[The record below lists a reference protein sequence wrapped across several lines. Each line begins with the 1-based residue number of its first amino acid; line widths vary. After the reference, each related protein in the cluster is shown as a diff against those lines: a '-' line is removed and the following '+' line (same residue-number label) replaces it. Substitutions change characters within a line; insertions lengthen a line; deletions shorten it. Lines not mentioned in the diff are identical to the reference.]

1 MARIVTVTVSDAHQ
15 GDADK
20 SGPAIA
26 EALKKA
32 GHDLMRHERV
42 ANDRAAISM
51 LITELMGASAD
62 GCDVVFLTGGTGLGP
77 KDVTVEAVEALVEKR
92 LDGFGEAFRRASV
105 DQIGPRGL
113 LSRATAGV
121 LRGCIIVAVPGSTK
135 GATLGAEIAAPILDH
150 ASEVARGRA
159 KKH

>member
-15 GDADK
+15 GDADT

-32 GHDLMRHERV
+32 GHDVVRHERV
-42 ANDRAAISM
+42 ANDRAAIAE
-51 LITELMGASAD
+51 LIETVAD
-62 GCDVVFLTGGTGLGP
+62 ADVVFLTGGTGLGP

-150 ASEVARGRA
+150 ASDVARGKA

>member
-15 GDADK
+15 GEEDR

-32 GHDLMRHERV
+32 GHELVRHERL
-42 ANDRAAISM
+42 ANDRAAITA
-51 LITELMGASAD
+51 LVEKTND
-62 GCDVVFLTGGTGLGP
+62 CDAVVLTGGTGLGP
-77 KDVTVEAVEALVEKR
+77 KDVTVEAVESLFEKK

-105 DQIGPRGL
+105 DQIGAKGM

-121 LRGCIIVAVPGSTK
+121 VKGIIVVAVPGSTK
-135 GATLGAEIAAPILDH
+135 GATLGVEIIAPILDH

>member
-15 GDADK
+15 GDADT
-20 SGPAIA
+20 SGPAVCD
-26 EALKKA
+26 ALKKA
-32 GHDLMRHERV
+32 GHELVRHERV
-42 ANDRAAISM
+42 PNDLAAIAA
-51 LITELMGASAD
+51 LISSSSTD
-62 GCDVVFLTGGTGLGP
+62 DCDVVFLTGGTGLGP
-77 KDVTVEAVEALVEKR
+77 KDVTVEAVEALYDKK

-105 DQIGPRGL
+105 DQIGAKGM

-121 LRGCIIVAVPGSTK
+121 VRGVIVVATPGSTK

-150 ASEVARGRA
+150 ASHVARGSA

>member
-15 GDADK
+15 GAEDR

-32 GHDLMRHERV
+32 GHELDSHLTV
-42 ANDRAAISM
+42 ANDRDAITTLVRERS
-51 LITELMGASAD
+51 D
-62 GCDVVFLTGGTGLGP
+62 CDAIVLTGGTGLGP
-77 KDVTVEAVEALVEKR
+77 KDVTVEAVESLFEKK

-105 DQIGPRGL
+105 DQIGAKGM

-121 LRGCIIVAVPGSTK
+121 VRGVIVVAVPGSTK
-135 GATLGAEIAAPILDH
+135 GATLGVEIIASILDH